1 MLPAL
6 EGFTAALLGACDA
19 PAREQVAHELASL
32 QRSILAQPE
41 LRGVLAD
48 TSLTGVARGAVVE
61 ELLRGRVGDVTRRLA
76 VYAAAHAPAPEVAP
90 AIGEVAQRA
99 LVHHETG
106 VYEHQSLGLLGARR
120 RVAGFADAVLSA
132 VPTEEFGTV
141 QDELFSWA
149 RVVEAHVE
157 LRRVLLD
164 RDAPLAQRLGTVNR
178 LLENRVSA
186 TTLTLARYVV
196 EGGRPRDVVGTL
208 DYLVDYVAQAHDWRV
223 ARVHAA
229 LPLEG
234 AAEEELRTSLSGLT
248 GAPVDLQVILE
259 PALMSG
265 VVVEVGDLRLDAS
278 MRGRLAALHDMVAGG
293 HFYESALSEND

>member
-19 PAREQVAHELASL
+19 PAREQVARELASL

-61 ELLRGRVGDVTRRLA
+61 ELLQGRVGDVTRRLA
-76 VYAAAHAPAPEVAP
+76 VYAAAHAPAQEVAP

-106 VYEHQSLGLLGARR
+106 VYEHRALGLLAARR
-120 RVAGFADAVLSA
+120 RVAGFADAVLSS
-132 VPTEEFGTV
+132 VPSAEFATV

-149 RVVEAHVE
+149 RVIEAHVE

-164 RDAPLAQRLGTVNR
+164 RDVPLAQRLGTVNR
-178 LLENRVSA
+178 LLENRVST

-208 DYLVDYVAQAHDWRV
+208 DYLVDYVARAHDWRV

-234 AAEEELRTSLSGLT
+234 TAEEELRTSLSGLT
-248 GAPVDLQVILE
+248 GAPVDLQVVLE